1 MEGTRSVQ
9 DSLLNFSRLSQWSLE
24 LVTSRLEELDGRTRG
39 AHADM
44 RQKVSLQP

>member
-1 MEGTRSVQ
+1 MEGTRSVR

-24 LVTSRLEELDGRTRG
+24 LVTGHLVEQNGYTCG

-44 RQKVSLQP
+44 RQKVSLQS